1 MCGSDHP
8 GEFKEKG
15 AAIVSLVDRVAA
27 KKFPNKEFGNCCP
40 LVSVGFLHVST
51 RQSNE
56 TSLDFLVLSAWSRSG
71 CETTSINLKC
81 VQIISAVRKAEI
93 PQKQERSIW

>member
-56 TSLDFLVLSAWSRSG
+56 TFLDFRVLSAWWRSG
-71 CETTSINLKC
+71 CETTSFN
-81 VQIISAVRKAEI
+81 
-93 PQKQERSIW
+93 

>member
-1 MCGSDHP
+1 MSQV
-8 GEFKEKG
+8 EKT
-15 AAIVSLVDRVAA
+15 AA
-27 KKFPNKEFGNCCP
+27 KKFSSKEFGNCCP

-81 VQIISAVRKAEI
+81 VQIISVVGKAEI

>member
-56 TSLDFLVLSAWSRSG
+56 TSLDFRVYQHGREAIVKQLHSIEMYINDISG
-71 CETTSINLKC
+71 EGS
-81 VQIISAVRKAEI
+81 
-93 PQKQERSIW
+93 